1 MEAVAEITKYLGEHP
16 PQYQATMTHLDL
28 FLSESVEV
36 LLGSSQVKES
46 KERPVLLDLLQS
58 LFLIFTETVFFTLT
72 IHTLDEGI
80 QHTCY
85 PIGNHMSNQNHTHRY
100 ACYRM
105 AITILALII

>member
-1 MEAVAEITKYLGEHP
+1 MEAVADITKYLGEHP
-16 PQYQATMTHLDL
+16 PQHQGTLTHLDL
-28 FLSESVEV
+28 FLSEGIEV
-36 LLGSSQVKES
+36 LLGSSQVKGG

-58 LFLIFTETVFFTLT
+58 LLLIFTETVFFILT
-72 IHTLDEGI
+72 IHILEEGI

-85 PIGNHMSNQNHTHRY
+85 PTGNHMSNQNHTHRY